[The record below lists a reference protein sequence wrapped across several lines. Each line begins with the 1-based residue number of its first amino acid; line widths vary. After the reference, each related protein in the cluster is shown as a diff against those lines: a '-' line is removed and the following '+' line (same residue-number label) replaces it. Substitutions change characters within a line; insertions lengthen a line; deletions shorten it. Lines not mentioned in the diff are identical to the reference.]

1 MALVIIHYQEALQFS
16 CFTPDPLAAPL
27 EAQCGGENSFFS
39 AFYITDVTLP
49 IPDDQFFFDP
59 TLIFPASDVS
69 PGERGDPQLFPNIE
83 HYASL
88 FLAPSKN
95 LTFKGSGSSPMLIVR
110 QNFGTSLPG
119 EGLLA
124 GVLQTLQYFGNS
136 VDEVVFEQNRS
147 DPYKQQLP
155 VPTVNLA
162 DPSMLP

>member
-1 MALVIIHYQEALQFS
+1 
-16 CFTPDPLAAPL
+16 
-27 EAQCGGENSFFS
+27 
-39 AFYITDVTLP
+39 
-49 IPDDQFFFDP
+49 
-59 TLIFPASDVS
+59 
-69 PGERGDPQLFPNIE
+69 
-83 HYASL
+83 
-88 FLAPSKN
+88 
-95 LTFKGSGSSPMLIVR
+95 MLIVR